1 MMKNVLRYLV
11 VLLYGVLALVI
22 LLTWNIQNTKNSWL
36 VPITPYT
43 VWLLLSW
50 LLGYPWLRGRL
61 GSLFLKDNRKATST
75 GITVRPWQYAIG
87 STRSIGEIFS
97 LSYIFCEHLL
107 MSLLLILVGP
117 LLVCALL
124 LIALFKKRRS

>member
-1 MMKNVLRYLV
+1 MMKNVLRYLA

-61 GSLFLKDNRKATST
+61 GYLFLKDNRKATST

-97 LSYIFCEHLL
+97 LIYIFCEHLL
-107 MSLLLILVGP
+107 ISLLLILFGP
-117 LLVCALL
+117 LLVCTLL

>member
-1 MMKNVLRYLV
+1 MEKVLRYLV

-43 VWLLLSW
+43 VWILLSW

-61 GSLFLKDNRKATST
+61 GDLFLKDNRKATST
-75 GITVRPWQYAIG
+75 GITARPWQYAIG

-97 LSYIFCEHLL
+97 FIYIFCEHLL
-107 MSLLLILVGP
+107 MSLLLILFGP